1 MSKRQQQSDYPRLRD
16 RANWPFWL
24 VALTPFLALVLGK
37 FTGAIPPQSDSYAL
51 GLAAASTQTH
61 KSEPLFLDDTVSIL
75 GPPARP
81 MEDFGPWSRR
91 MPGFIVICDLDRD
104 GWEDLISLHNEPT
117 QFGKLRVYQSLKQG
131 RQFKDVTSEWG
142 LDQLLPADHRS
153 TALACADLDGRG
165 HPLLIVAGVGTP
177 VLFFELQRQSVK
189 SASPSR
195 TVRFALIHQ
204 LNLYIEPRGMHVFDA
219 DGDGK
224 LDLYFANYRDL
235 EVPHRRER
243 FLRRA
248 MVTTF
253 GTNQIRNTQAGRD
266 RLFLNRSAA
275 VSNSIKQSPNAASPH
290 AHPPP
295 LQWHEADPLPE
306 ASTTWAVGVSD
317 FNRDGRWDIFLGQ
330 DFARDQLLINQGGGR
345 FADQTKQH
353 LGQLRSRNSM
363 SAAIE
368 DLDHNGVGDVYV
380 TNKPKPGL
388 MRGLN
393 SLWMGQTKSESS
405 GRTATESSTP
415 AMALEG
421 FRDEALQ
428 RGVDSC
434 GWSWAS
440 QFLDF
445 DHDGDFD
452 LAVINGWFGF
462 PKSDERHWYVFE
474 FTAGLPTA
482 LLEFAGP
489 EISRQ
494 LMRRDPRA
502 SVAAE
507 QKKCLYEQ
515 DSTGHFV
522 DRAEAIGFADSRIGR
537 GLAYADLDQDG
548 DLDLVMGGPYHGP
561 ILYRSQLTESGRNPG
576 RWLSL
581 KFVGRKSNIDGL
593 GTIVEVKTSIR
604 SFRRENQPLNGMQSQ
619 NSSRVFLT
627 FQESERIESI
637 QVIWPSGQT
646 QTLGLPDQL
655 GQAIE
660 VIEP

>member
-1 MSKRQQQSDYPRLRD
+1 MKSGNPNIRHRG
-16 RANWPFWL
+16 NWPFWL
-24 VALTPFLALVLGK
+24 VALTPFIALAIGK

-51 GLAAASTQTH
+51 GLAPPSTQART
-61 KSEPLFLDDTVSIL
+61 SLPIFLDDTDSIL

-81 MEDFGPWSRR
+81 LDDFGPWSRR
-91 MPGFIVICDLDRD
+91 MPGYVVICDLDRD

-117 QFGKLRVYQSLKQG
+117 QFGKLRVYQSLDQG

-142 LDQLLPADHRS
+142 LEQLIPADHRS
-153 TALACADLDGRG
+153 TALACADLDHRG
-165 HPLLIVAGVGTP
+165 HPLLVVAGVGTP
-177 VLFFELQRQSVK
+177 VLFFELQQRR
-189 SASPSR
+189 ASKASKA
-195 TVRFALIHQ
+195 RFTLIHQ
-204 LNLYIEPRGMHVFDA
+204 LNVYIEPRGMHVFDA

-235 EVPHRRER
+235 EVPNRRER

-266 RLFLNRSAA
+266 RLFLNRS
-275 VSNSIKQSPNAASPH
+275 SPAFDSQKLRPTSAWPSTVGTST
-290 AHPPP
+290 
-295 LQWHEADPLPE
+295 LQWTESRPLPE

-330 DFARDQLLINQGGGR
+330 DFARDQLLINLGDGR
-345 FADQTKQH
+345 FDDQTLQY

-393 SLWMGQTKSESS
+393 SLWMGQTKAEPTGRTPPESS
-405 GRTATESSTP
+405 AP
-415 AMALEG
+415 AWALSG
-421 FRDEALQ
+421 FRDEALT

-440 QFLDF
+440 QFVDF

-515 DSTGHFV
+515 DSRGHFV
-522 DRAEAIGFADSRIGR
+522 ERADEMGFADSRIGR

-576 RWLSL
+576 RWLNL

-593 GTIVEVKTSIR
+593 GAIVDVKTSLR
-604 SFRRENQPLNGMQSQ
+604 QFRRENQPLNGMQSQ

-627 FQESERIESI
+627 FKEDERIHSI
-637 QVIWPSGQT
+637 HVIWPSGQH
-646 QTLGLPDQL
+646 QSLKLPDSL
-655 GQAIE
+655 GRAIE
-660 VIEP
+660 VTEP